1 MHPRL
6 LTGLLVAA
14 MAIGSLALWI
24 AIPVAWLWLP
34 RHLEPAGTR
43 FLVTIIGC
51 TGTMVAAGWALYRLE
66 ASYIRTTGAAARGPG
81 RSMSL
86 LDLFITA
93 SAVIAIV
100 ALVLWWAFLGDSSNP
115 SGPLQPL

>member
-14 MAIGSLALWI
+14 MAMGSLALWI

-43 FLVTIIGC
+43 FLVTITGC
-51 TGTMVAAGWALYRLE
+51 TVTMVAAGWALYRLE
-66 ASYIRTTGAAARGPG
+66 AIYIRTTGAAERGPG
-81 RSMSL
+81 QPMSL
-86 LDLFITA
+86 LDLLLTA
-93 SAVIAIV
+93 SAVIAI
-100 ALVLWWAFLGDSSNP
+100 ATLVFWWVFLGDSSNP